1 MKIVF
6 VLCAC
11 FNRRLS
17 GHDNFILGKTKHIRV
32 SLKPEVDSSQHKPIS
47 VVFIANCHRRWHLV
61 WDIVIIVH
69 TSLYRKLSCC
79 QIYEITCYET
89 SVTRYLLVVCNLLHN
104 KEFYSGFNCSA
115 YY

>member
-17 GHDNFILGKTKHIRV
+17 GHDNFILRKTKHIRV

-47 VVFIANCHRRWHLV
+47 VVFIANCHRR
-61 WDIVIIVH
+61 
-69 TSLYRKLSCC
+69 
-79 QIYEITCYET
+79 
-89 SVTRYLLVVCNLLHN
+89 LH
-104 KEFYSGFNCSA
+104 
-115 YY
+115 